1 MVKLLIRL
9 VFLANIATN
18 KIRNN
23 TMSKINKFTFFTKN
37 QQPEEESERI
47 KALEGRKK
55 EEKDKRENM
64 VLEELRQTN
73 TQASGKTEQYD
84 KGKMMALIIISNIIK
99 FCIIAVM
106 CTSVVVIFINIVPK
120 IIAFVG
126 QLIKF
131 IFF

>member
-1 MVKLLIRL
+1 LVKLLIRL
-9 VFLANIATN
+9 VLANIATN
-18 KIRNN
+18 KIKNN

-47 KALEGRKK
+47 KALESRKK

-64 VLEELRQTN
+64 VLEDLRQAN

-84 KGKMMALIIISNIIK
+84 KGKMMALIIISSIIK
-99 FCIIAVM
+99 FCIIAIM
-106 CTSVVVIFINIVPK
+106 CTSIIVIFINIVPK

-126 QLIKF
+126 QLIKLILF
-131 IFF
+131 

>member
-9 VFLANIATN
+9 VLANIATN
-18 KIRNN
+18 KIKNN

-47 KALEGRKK
+47 KALESRKK

-64 VLEELRQTN
+64 VLEDLRQAN

-84 KGKMMALIIISNIIK
+84 KGKMMALIIISSIIK
-99 FCIIAVM
+99 FCIIAIM
-106 CTSVVVIFINIVPK
+106 CTSIIVIFINIVPK

-126 QLIKF
+126 QLIKLILF
-131 IFF
+131 